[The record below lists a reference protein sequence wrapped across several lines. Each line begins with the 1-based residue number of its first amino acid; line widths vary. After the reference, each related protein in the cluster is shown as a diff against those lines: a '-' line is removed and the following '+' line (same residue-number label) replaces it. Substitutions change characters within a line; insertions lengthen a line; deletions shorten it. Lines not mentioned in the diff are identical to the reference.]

1 MRAQRACGCVDISV
15 SALSCFADVAM
26 PTKFKI
32 FAIAAALAAGT
43 SSAAM
48 AQGGYGRP
56 GPEPTCPAGYAL
68 YGHSSCRPVA
78 APGYGNPVTGNVS
91 GEEAGAANGSKPPAA
106 GPCAA
111 GYVYSLGYCYPAH

>member
-1 MRAQRACGCVDISV
+1 
-15 SALSCFADVAM
+15 M

-48 AQGGYGRP
+48 ASVGYRLP
-56 GPEPTCPAGYAL
+56 DTCTAGYIYYNGL
-68 YGHSSCRPVA
+68 CRRVA
-78 APGYGNPVTGNVS
+78 PPPGCDNTVTGT
-91 GEEAGAANGSKPPAA
+91 GTANTLTGGSTPPAA
-106 GPCAA
+106 CPCAA